1 MALESLVHFERFG
14 DFSAKNDK
22 FECDVDDAED
32 NVQFHSRICL
42 PPFAHPA
49 ETLVHL
55 KQADESGHPI
65 KLDFNKGTTTCAF
78 KFQGGVI
85 VCVDSRATGG
95 QYIGSGSVKK
105 VLVVNDYLLG
115 TMAGGAADCTYWLRV
130 LSERC
135 RMYELRNKERISVA
149 AASKLLANML
159 YNYKGMGL
167 SLGVMVM
174 GYDKR
179 GPGLYY
185 VDDSGNRFTNNICS
199 AGSGS
204 PYALGVLDSGY
215 RWDLSDQEAYDLAQR
230 AITAAT
236 HRDGYS
242 GGIVRCYHMK
252 ATGWVHIADHD
263 CTDLYFKY
271 LAEKKETDA
280 GKK

>member
-1 MALESLVHFERFG
+1 MALETLCNFQAIDAFREKRYQ
-14 DFSAKNDK
+14 
-22 FECDVDDAED
+22 DVNIDEEISDLSFKL
-32 NVQFHSRICL
+32 QTKLSL
-42 PPFAHPA
+42 PPFSCPK
-49 ETLVHL
+49 ETLEL
-55 KQADESGHPI
+55 IKQKDEFGKPLNMH
-65 KLDFNKGTTTCAF
+65 FNKGTTTCSF
-78 KFQGGVI
+78 RYQGGVI

-95 QYIGSGSVKK
+95 QYIGSGTVRKIIP
-105 VLVVNDYLLG
+105 VNDYMLG

-130 LSERC
+130 LSQRC

-167 SLGVMVM
+167 SLGVMIM

-185 VDDSGNRFTNNICS
+185 VDDSGNRLSGNLFC

-215 RWDLSDQEAYDLAQR
+215 HWELTDEQAYDLAQR

-236 HRDGYS
+236 HRDSYS
-242 GGIVRCYHMK
+242 GGIVRLCHLK
-252 ATGWVHIADHD
+252 ADGWKMVA
-263 CTDLYFKY
+263 
-271 LAEKKETDA
+271 ETDCMELFNKYKA
-280 GKK
+280 